1 MPILGTPTPIPI
13 DTHPTTNQSYPES
26 NLIVKEIGRSLR
38 GVAICTAYD
47 AAINARYRGMRDAGL
62 TWRASSEIATWE
74 VLLVILVLY
83 AYGDTHFYWF
93 HRMLHLPWLY
103 KNVHKYHHESYNPDP
118 FSGLSMHPIESAV

>member
-1 MPILGTPTPIPI
+1 
-13 DTHPTTNQSYPES
+13 
-26 NLIVKEIGRSLR
+26 
-38 GVAICTAYD
+38 
-47 AAINARYRGMRDAGL
+47 MRDAGL